1 MPKSKGKARRVNT
14 NFVNDTLNTTKSG
27 LIARKTAWRR
37 FQDAQSSILKA
48 VSSLIDEIRND
59 VDLTGNDAWNVGL
72 DETAT
77 DYSSLDMTYEDLAD
91 VVALLQPKQRS
102 RGISWRNRI
111 NASQAHWAALI
122 PSLSDIYLKFK
133 TSNPQCTPLHSRE
146 PPEGS
151 DFVYIYAVDIFD
163 SRSYEYMPRDPGEAS
178 PTFALLCAGYIPAT
192 PINPTVAISICSLE
206 LLHCLMRTSPSF
218 SIQSFTRLLADLHCV
233 VYQPYLRTQVSL
245 AFEAYY
251 AIITRVNAF
260 VKHVMAH
267 DTPDYRLKNSCP
279 ACHYKLHDEPKLSE
293 TMFEGIAGS
302 GAEYGG
308 TGPSDPLPESCIGWK
323 NSRPMAQT
331 TKAGSLGVMDETG
344 IFLIICRHG
353 IVQFVMDMVKSGE
366 LAKYPV
372 AAANKLISTF
382 GHNILFAYDVGCTFS
397 VTLARSAIGDVA
409 HQANFLC
416 CTGSFHGVAH
426 SRLCQLDHLIGLKE
440 GVGIE
445 DGEGNERAFSSSNGV
460 AAVTRHAS
468 VHYRHFRIHLHFE
481 KWDQDKYE
489 RLGNF
494 LLGNHTSAW
503 MQIRESMGVLE
514 AMKHMHPSFDFDRD
528 CPLFLREEKE
538 YIASLRSEPKAEQAK
553 IKYLEALERLENA
566 ELELRP
572 LLSMLSASPTSELA
586 YQASRAQRKV
596 EDARCIVSALEAT
609 SSLTLPWLANSPQR
623 QEAIQLRNER
633 KYHRLLDDLEH
644 RAISRQFEL
653 EKMGLPKTDY
663 KTRQRISQ
671 LIGKRSRTLHST
683 LEKYNTAAAA
693 MIPPKPSLTWDD
705 ITHPDF
711 PSTVELLRGRD
722 DIRSCEWAQEH
733 FRAATRAWASL
744 QRAKEELVTIGVE
757 TRRILTSMRDEELQ
771 LKVTIEAMAASNP
784 TLASYISMA
793 FKWRVEANA
802 HLRKKLSRL
811 ESHPYYRSPC
821 GTGTSARSEWVPPS
835 NSDDNQQLS
844 VEPNLPSGNETADGG
859 NGGNVDDGLSEEEGE
874 EQSQYAIDKLVDLL
888 NSTVIT

>member
-1 MPKSKGKARRVNT
+1 
-14 NFVNDTLNTTKSG
+14 
-27 LIARKTAWRR
+27 
-37 FQDAQSSILKA
+37 
-48 VSSLIDEIRND
+48 
-59 VDLTGNDAWNVGL
+59 
-72 DETAT
+72 
-77 DYSSLDMTYEDLAD
+77 MTYEDLAD

-133 TSNPQCTPLHSRE
+133 TSNPQCTLLHSRE

-178 PTFALLCAGYIPAT
+178 PTFALLRAGYIPAT
-192 PINPTVAISICSLE
+192 PINPTVAISIRSLE

-218 SIQSFTRLLADLHCV
+218 SIQSFTRLLANLHC
-233 VYQPYLRTQVSL
+233 VSL

-260 VKHVMAH
+260 VKRVMAH

-279 ACHYKLHDEPKLSE
+279 ACHYKLHDEPKRPIELIVTGDGNTSLSRLPHQYE
-293 TMFEGIAGS
+293 SDCRTFFSDYFLPRSEVDAFQNTKKQS
-302 GAEYGG
+302 QLDST

-397 VTLARSAIGDVA
+397 VMLARSAIGDVA

-426 SRLCQLDHLIGLKE
+426 SLKE
-440 GVGIE
+440 GAGIE
-445 DGEGNERAFSSSNGV
+445 DGESNEQAFSSSNGV

-553 IKYLEALERLENA
+553 IEYLEALERLENA

-671 LIGKRSRTLHST
+671 LIGKWSRTLHST

-722 DIRSCEWAQEH
+722 DIRSCEWSQEH

-793 FKWRVEANA
+793 FKWHVEANA

-811 ESHPYYRSPC
+811 ESHPYYRSPR

-844 VEPNLPSGNETADGG
+844 VEPNLPSGNETADRG